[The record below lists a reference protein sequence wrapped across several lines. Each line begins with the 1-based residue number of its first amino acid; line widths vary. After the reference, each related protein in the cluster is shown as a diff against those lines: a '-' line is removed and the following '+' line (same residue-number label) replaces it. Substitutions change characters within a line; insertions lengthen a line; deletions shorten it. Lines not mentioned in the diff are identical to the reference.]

1 MAKITTWPYRR
12 AEKHRLSGGGWQLRL
27 PSGDVPLAEDLPSW
41 DATADLRMVRKVYL
55 DTSGVWTDCGLP
67 VGTPLCVTACWE
79 ASGTKLRGTGTRTV
93 VSTPNERTEV
103 RLGVALKGAEI
114 GGKIRVSVAVTLG
127 ATIEQRP
134 IRAFRAGTLLC
145 EDVID
150 VQIEGGGSRFPMEE
164 ISFQAAGPQFPKG
177 AAWRLD
183 RQQPD
188 DHELPVLGSIRL
200 FLNKDHPAMK
210 GLVEDPNRP
219 ESKVLGA
226 MMMVEVTRALV
237 RQALTGEALSERST
251 EWPTDSVG
259 RVITRIFKAHFRDL
273 GADALREI
281 MLRDP
286 DRFDAILQ
294 DRLGLLR
301 HT

>member
-183 RQQPD
+183 WQQPD
-188 DHELPVLGSIRL
+188 DLELPVLGSIRL

-210 GLVEDPNRP
+210 GLVEDHLASGRLVMPFEDLAYTDGSAFCIVYPRKP
-219 ESKVLGA
+219 E
-226 MMMVEVTRALV
+226 V
-237 RQALTGEALSERST
+237 RRQVAT
-251 EWPTDSVG
+251 
-259 RVITRIFKAHFRDL
+259 FRDWIVQQA
-273 GADALREI
+273 GHALPALE
-281 MLRDP
+281 
-286 DRFDAILQ
+286 
-294 DRLGLLR
+294 
-301 HT
+301 H